1 MNLIGCNGEGH
12 EVFISDK
19 ALNFCKT
26 HDINV
31 EEICD
36 TEGGRCE
43 NELLTYAGCNTLE
56 SLKHIFKLRE
66 SINKKLENSCLTLN
80 DLRFLFSG
88 MRDYIEVVKNMDHHN
103 VDMLSIIN
111 MSKDLVVNWFKYQI
125 GSFKNIEKLAEIYK
139 HIMNYEMNNFDY
151 LYDL

>member
-1 MNLIGCNGEGH
+1 
-12 EVFISDK
+12 
-19 ALNFCKT
+19 
-26 HDINV
+26 
-31 EEICD
+31 
-36 TEGGRCE
+36 
-43 NELLTYAGCNTLE
+43 
-56 SLKHIFKLRE
+56 
-66 SINKKLENSCLTLN
+66 
-80 DLRFLFSG
+80 
-88 MRDYIEVVKNMDHHN
+88 MDHHN